1 MPPRKVSDILA
12 AAGTPAPAADVA
24 KAPGRALV
32 PTGAPPDPGPAAAA
46 PPDGTAALA
55 AELNDLTRTLDVLA
69 TIVASVSDRVDG
81 QTDALAKLAGTAAET
96 RQVAFAARAQ
106 SDPGKLAAEVG
117 QALNKALLPRLDE
130 LAGAVAGLDRMG
142 EERSATSKLQGQA
155 MDLARDL
162 RLARERAALWRAR
175 LPGIGL
181 AALLLVLA
189 LLVLVPRVVASHPMG
204 CRLMGGDWRDWS
216 TYGDGTSCRFEWP

>member
-1 MPPRKVSDILA
+1 MPPRKVSDLL
-12 AAGTPAPAADVA
+12 GTSAPAVDAA
-24 KAPGRALV
+24 KTPGRALV
-32 PTGAPPDPGPAAAA
+32 STAAPPPSGVPGAT

-81 QTDALAKLAGTAAET
+81 QTDALGKLTGTAAET
-96 RQVAFAARAQ
+96 RQAAFAARAQ

-117 QALNKALLPRLDE
+117 QALDRVLLPRLGE
-130 LAGAVAGLDRMG
+130 LSGAVERLGRMS
-142 EERSATSKLQGQA
+142 EERNAYGKLQGQV
-155 MDLARDL
+155 MDLGRDL
-162 RLARERAALWRAR
+162 RHARERAALWRAR

-189 LLVLVPRVVASHPMG
+189 LLVLMPRFVMAHPVG
-204 CRLMGGDWRDWS
+204 CRLLGGDWRDWS
-216 TYGDGTSCRFEWP
+216 TYGDGTSCLFEWP